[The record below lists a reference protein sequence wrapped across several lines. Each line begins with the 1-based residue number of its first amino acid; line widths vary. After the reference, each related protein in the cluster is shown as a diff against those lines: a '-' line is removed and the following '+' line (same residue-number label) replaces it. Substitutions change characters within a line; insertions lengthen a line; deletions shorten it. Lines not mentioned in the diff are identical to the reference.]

1 MTGTQVCM
9 IVFQNMTLLHLTCL
23 NFDPPL
29 NQVFQQQ
36 FFLNITENEH
46 LTAKKLVEILLSN
59 KEHAKNAF
67 GDKKLLLNQRQLF
80 SDIDF
85 VVSSSASC
93 ISKG

>member
-1 MTGTQVCM
+1 
-9 IVFQNMTLLHLTCL
+9 
-23 NFDPPL
+23 
-29 NQVFQQQ
+29 
-36 FFLNITENEH
+36 LNITKNEH
-46 LTAKKLVEILLSN
+46 LTAKKLVEIIDSN

-67 GDKKLLLNQRQLF
+67 GDEKLLLNQRQLF